1 MTLYVG
7 ARDPEAIS
15 LVITDATFDF
25 AAVTAAQ
32 LRTTSPA
39 GFDLPWS
46 WTRTPAAG
54 QITLTHVF
62 SSSAE
67 DLTEAGE
74 YIVVG
79 ELLTATSQRRIKP
92 IRFTVRAYR

>member
-15 LVITDATFDF
+15 LIITDATFDF
-25 AAVTAAQ
+25 ATVTAAQ

-46 WTRTPAAG
+46 WTRTHVKRQQYDHAAVVNISFDELRRPCPPRYLRASASYRGPAPA
-54 QITLTHVF
+54 
-62 SSSAE
+62 S
-67 DLTEAGE
+67 
-74 YIVVG
+74 
-79 ELLTATSQRRIKP
+79 P
-92 IRFTVRAYR
+92 